1 MMPHDP
7 ILFTFFLIF
16 SGAAVIATVALV
28 ARQSLLVAYMAL
40 GMLLGPWGLALVS
53 DAARIAELSRV
64 GVIFLLFLLG
74 LNLHPQQLLRLLRPT
89 LLVTL
94 GSSLL
99 FFLPSLALAV
109 GFGFGIGEALV
120 IAAAMIFSSTILGL
134 KLLPTTQLHHQHI
147 GGLIISILLLQDM
160 VAIVILLLLQAGE
173 VEGALWQELLRLA
186 LLLPAMV
193 AAALLGARYLLLPLL
208 RRYDT
213 IQEYLFL
220 LALGWCLGFAELAS
234 WLGLSA
240 EIGAFVAGVALATNP
255 VSTFIA
261 ENLKPLRDFFL
272 VLFFFSLGA
281 TFNPAMVAG
290 LLWPTLWL
298 TLLMLALKPWAFR
311 RLLCATGETEA
322 MAREVGV
329 RLAQVS
335 EFSLLIAVLAEQS
348 GVIGE
353 RAVYLIKLV
362 TLLSFILS
370 SYWIM
375 LRYPTPIA
383 VSDKLRRD

>member
-1 MMPHDP
+1 MQHDP

-16 SGAAVIATVALV
+16 SGAAVIATLALA
-28 ARQSLLVAYMAL
+28 ARQSLLVAYMVL
-40 GMLLGPWGLALVS
+40 GMLLGPWGMAQVNDATMISELA
-53 DAARIAELSRV
+53 RV

-99 FFLPSLALAV
+99 FFVPSFVLVLQ
-109 GFGFGIGEALV
+109 FGFSYAESLLV
-120 IAAAMIFSSTILGL
+120 AATMIFSSTILGL

-160 VAIVILLLLQAGE
+160 VAIVFLLWLQTGDTSQT
-173 VEGALWQELLRLA
+173 LWQDVMRLA
-186 LLLPAMV
+186 LLLPTTV
-193 AAALLGARYLLLPLL
+193 AIALLGARYLLLPLL

-213 IQEYLFL
+213 IQEYIFL
-220 LALGWCLGFAELAS
+220 LAIGWCLGFAELAS

-240 EIGAFVAGVALATNP
+240 EIGAFIAGVALATNP

-281 TFNPAMVAG
+281 TFNPAMAVE
-290 LLWPTLWL
+290 LFWPALWL
-298 TLLMLALKPWAFR
+298 TLLMLWLKPWAFR
-311 RLLCATGETEA
+311 RLLHASGESTA
-322 MAREVGV
+322 IAREVGV

-335 EFSLLIAVLAEQS
+335 EFSLFIAVLAEQR
-348 GVIGE
+348 GAIGE
-353 RAVYLIKLV
+353 PAAYLIKLV

-383 VSDKLRRD
+383 VSAKLRRD

>member
-1 MMPHDP
+1 MHSDP
-7 ILFTFFLIF
+7 ILFSFFLIF
-16 SGAAVIATVALV
+16 TGAALIATMALA
-28 ARQSLLVAYMAL
+28 ARQSMLVAYIVL
-40 GMLLGPWGLALVS
+40 GMLLGPWGMAQVNNTEF
-53 DAARIAELSRV
+53 IAELSRV

-74 LNLHPQQLLRLLRPT
+74 LNLHPQQLLQMLRPT

-94 GSSLL
+94 LSSLL
-99 FFLPSLALAV
+99 FFAV
-109 GFGFGIGEALV
+109 VFVTVRLFDFTIRESML

-147 GGLIISILLLQDM
+147 GALIISILLLQDM
-160 VAIVILLLLQAGE
+160 VAIALLLLLQAGGGE
-173 VEGALWQELLRLA
+173 TEMVPGMVQIALW
-186 LLLPAMV
+186 LPLTTAMAFV
-193 AAALLGARYLLLPLL
+193 GARYLLLPLL

-220 LALGWCLGFAELAS
+220 IAIGWCLGIAELATR
-234 WLGLSA
+234 LGLSA
-240 EIGAFVAGVALATNP
+240 EIGAFIAGVALATNP

-281 TFNPAMVAG
+281 TFHPQMALEVLIPALVLTG
-290 LLWPTLWL
+290 LLLP
-298 TLLMLALKPWAFR
+298 LKPWVFS
-311 RLLCATGETEA
+311 RLLCLTGEGRE
-322 MAREVGV
+322 MGREVGV

-335 EFSLLIAVLAEQS
+335 EFALFVAVIAEQ
-348 GVIGE
+348 GGMIGE
-353 RAVYLIKLV
+353 RAAYLIKLV

-383 VSDKLRRD
+383 VSPRLRRD